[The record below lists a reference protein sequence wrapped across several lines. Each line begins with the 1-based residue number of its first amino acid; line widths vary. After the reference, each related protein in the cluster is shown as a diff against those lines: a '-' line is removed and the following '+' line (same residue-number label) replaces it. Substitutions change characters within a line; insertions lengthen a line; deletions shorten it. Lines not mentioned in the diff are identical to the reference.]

1 MPRVKPGER
10 RRAYRPKTL
19 RRVKCDEAKPVCH
32 NCTVAARQC
41 LGYNNY
47 SSAQS
52 LLQSES
58 HTSVHL
64 NQVVSAP
71 FTITDAEQHAFE
83 YYRARTSSHLS
94 GIQDHEFWERLLL
107 QRAQIDAGVRHAII
121 ALASFHEDFERGM
134 IENVRS
140 KEQFGLKQYNLAIRE
155 QMSLATNG
163 NKNPAEPEA
172 YLPCIVFVTIENMQ
186 MLRANFAP
194 ALYLAKKVISL
205 LHDLRKSDQT
215 SKMLLEF
222 LERRFRQIELQ
233 ASEMF
238 GSTAYSSILP
248 SQPTKVP
255 ILIPPIFASLSEAR
269 SAMEY
274 YGQLYRMTVDASEIG
289 SLSMSPDE
297 MKDYTADPDPRSAFA
312 VKYLSILKRWTSAF
326 DAFLEGRAGSFT
338 VAEMRTVRILRMQ
351 QLHSQISIEVSTR
364 YTCAENQ
371 MFWDD
376 YCPVYEEMINLIEAI
391 LATEGPEGDLTT
403 RNASFSLDLV
413 TIGPIYDLARRCRD
427 PQIRRKAL
435 EVLRTCHR
443 REGMWDSELALLV
456 IERVIAIEEDGISV
470 QSCKDIPN
478 WRRILHI
485 QHLLD
490 MEARTIH
497 LKYERVASATRPV
510 VVQMQE
516 VITW

>member
-1 MPRVKPGER
+1 MPSPTSPLVWTYRSYQATQRVYLMPRVKP
-10 RRAYRPKTL
+10 
-19 RRVKCDEAKPVCH
+19 
-32 NCTVAARQC
+32 
-41 LGYNNY
+41 GYNNY

-233 ASEMF
+233 ASE
-238 GSTAYSSILP
+238 
-248 SQPTKVP
+248 PTKVP

-338 VAEMRTVRILRMQ
+338 VAEMRT
-351 QLHSQISIEVSTR
+351 
-364 YTCAENQ
+364 